1 MENHELSLN
10 TISFSVPILATG
22 NTDKKISIYIYQADS
37 NSFTKSL
44 ALPGH
49 DNWIR
54 SLQFATYTEG
64 SEDATSKAFNH
75 TLRQNDLI
83 LASGSQDKYI
93 RLWKVSPE
101 DSSNHSA
108 ALKAEPAASNGD
120 GSTLTKDMLEAL
132 EESVKYVPIGGNY
145 VSAADFILLIF
156 S

>member
-1 MENHELSLN
+1 
-10 TISFSVPILATG
+10 
-22 NTDKKISIYIYQADS
+22 
-37 NSFTKSL
+37 
-44 ALPGH
+44 LPGH

-75 TLRQNDLI
+75 TLRRNDLI

-101 DSSNHSA
+101 ESSNHQASA
-108 ALKAEPAASNGD
+108 THAQPATHGGD

-132 EESVKYVPIGGNY
+132 EESVKYVSLIIY
-145 VSAADFILLIF
+145 IYHILNSLYLFFQI
-156 S
+156 STQDWRKHATEY